1 LQNINIEYRYA
12 TLIEKRYGRIDYH
25 NETPATVVSDLAKA
39 NFHAAM
45 HNGDKPMNT
54 TLNLIDRFAL
64 AALAIISVAIMP
76 LAAVGLMA
84 GA

>member
-1 LQNINIEYRYA
+1 
-12 TLIEKRYGRIDYH
+12 
-25 NETPATVVSDLAKA
+25 
-39 NFHAAM
+39 M